1 MVGKGISRKTIIV
14 SFKNNILISTLKKTK
29 FNNSYVLNHE
39 YKISQIYGIYLNG
52 LKLWYSQ
59 FSQIQ
64 GLFCSTLLYLSDV
77 YSEISNCL
85 MELCE
90 TPAKSY
96 NTDNHE
102 ISLVIR
108 RRCFKNFWCM
118 PRIKFVF
125 IRTTI
130 IKTEIYINWNT
141 INSNDFNSFP

>member
-64 GLFCSTLLYLSDV
+64 GLFCLTLLYLSDV
-77 YSEISNCL
+77 YSEMSNYL
-85 MELCE
+85 MVLCE
-90 TPAKSY
+90 TQAKSY
-96 NTDNHE
+96 NTNNHE
-102 ISLVIR
+102 ILLVIR
-108 RRCFKNFWCM
+108 QRCFKNFRCM
-118 PRIKFVF
+118 PRIKFAF
-125 IRTTI
+125 IKITI
-130 IKTEIYINWNT
+130 IKTGICIN
-141 INSNDFNSFP
+141 